1 MLVASVIAYLG
12 VTVLIGAVASRFV
25 SSSED
30 FVLAGRRLPLMLATT
45 AVFATWFGSETILG
59 ASSEFVQHGL
69 IGVIEDPFGAALCL
83 FLVGVFFARPIY
95 RMNLLTFGDFY
106 RIKYD
111 ARVEAVSSVFMII
124 SYFGWIA
131 AQFVAMGIILNVV
144 FELPLAM
151 GIVLSAVLVLIYT
164 YLGGMWSISITDFL
178 QTVII
183 IVGLG
188 FLLWEM
194 MGQAGGW
201 SRVVDSAPEGY
212 FDMLPE
218 FQPEAM
224 VTWVAAW
231 ITIGLGS
238 IPQQDVFQRV
248 MAARTE
254 RVAVQASL
262 LGSGMYL
269 TIAFIPLLIG
279 LCARLLYPEML
290 VDDPQMVIPRAVLL
304 HSEPWIQALFFG
316 ALLSAIMSTASGA
329 TLAPATILAENIL
342 KPRIGHLGDRGLLT
356 LLRFSVVVVA
366 VVSTVLAS
374 MRSNIYELV
383 GESSALSL
391 VSLFVPM
398 VAGLYWRRATP
409 AGALLSMVMGMA
421 VWLLGEMVGLSV
433 PSLIPAL
440 LASAVAM
447 VAGSL
452 ATTSGNA

>member
-1 MLVASVIAYLG
+1 M
-12 VTVLIGAVASRFV
+12 
-25 SSSED
+25 
-30 FVLAGRRLPLMLATT
+30 
-45 AVFATWFGSETILG
+45 
-59 ASSEFVQHGL
+59 
-69 IGVIEDPFGAALCL
+69 
-83 FLVGVFFARPIY
+83 
-95 RMNLLTFGDFY
+95 
-106 RIKYD
+106 
-111 ARVEAVSSVFMII
+111 
-124 SYFGWIA
+124 
-131 AQFVAMGIILNVV
+131 
-144 FELPLAM
+144 
-151 GIVLSAVLVLIYT
+151 
-164 YLGGMWSISITDFL
+164 
-178 QTVII
+178 
-183 IVGLG
+183 
-188 FLLWEM
+188 
-194 MGQAGGW
+194 
-201 SRVVDSAPEGY
+201 
-212 FDMLPE
+212 
-218 FQPEAM
+218 
-224 VTWVAAW
+224 
-231 ITIGLGS
+231 
-238 IPQQDVFQRV
+238 
-248 MAARTE
+248 
-254 RVAVQASL
+254 
-262 LGSGMYL
+262 
-269 TIAFIPLLIG
+269 
-279 LCARLLYPEML
+279 
-290 VDDPQMVIPRAVLL
+290 LL